1 MKKITLLFF
10 LFLGITTFGQQIYIE
25 TGKTASSFEFK
36 DSQGTSLENMQATTN
51 NHLAVGF
58 KSQVFTKNLNLSL
71 GLTYNSYGSIAS
83 NQGLD
88 NYYEW
93 NTDYLGVNLG
103 FDYNL
108 FNVNKFTFYLKAA
121 TSVEFIVQ
129 GNQIINNQIFNIVGV
144 QEFNSAAIFLKGGA
158 GISYPVS
165 EKSTLYLS
173 YIYGKSLALKDNLNS
188 NESELKIKSNMVG
201 LGISVKL

>member
-36 DSQGTSLENMQATTN
+36 DSQGASLENMQPITN
-51 NHLAVGF
+51 NYLAVGF
-58 KSQVFTKNLNLSL
+58 KTQVFTKNLNLSL
-71 GLTYNSYGSIAS
+71 GLTYNSYGSIS
-83 NQGLD
+83 SDQGLD

-93 NTDYLGVNLG
+93 NTDYLGANVG

-108 FNVNKFTFYLKAA
+108 FNVKKFTFHLKAA
-121 TSVEFIVQ
+121 TSIEFIVQ

-144 QEFNSAAIFLKGGA
+144 QEFNGAAIFLKGGA
-158 GISYPVS
+158 GFSYPIS
-165 EKSTLYLS
+165 EKSTIYLN
-173 YIYGKSLALKDNLNS
+173 YLYGKSLALKDDLNS
-188 NESELKIKSNMVG
+188 SDSELKIKSNMIG
-201 LGISVKL
+201 LGFSIKL